1 MPEPDTPSQIPVGG
15 GGNKAKTEGSVDN
28 LWKSILEDVVKRDDQ
43 SDSTLLLLGNQGAGK
58 RSIIREINNKYVQG
72 RNKHLAVEKM
82 GSDYAA
88 LDSSFLYVKDL
99 LDPDMASS
107 TVTTDDN
114 LSKMNIW
121 TVHDS
126 ERFDLLESVLRPSDL
141 VKMAV
146 IICLDFDDPMEIM
159 NNLRS
164 WLKKLTKCI
173 QSTMVPEMAIG
184 AHEEMKKKIERHAL
198 SYEEPQLDDNGNL
211 IIKHKEEFKAGGGGE
226 NDSDSADDDMD
237 VRLEMPLGEGV
248 LKVNL
253 GIPIIV
259 ICNKVDLI
267 NAQGEK
273 AKLLQENLD
282 FIQKHMREYCL

>member
-1 MPEPDTPSQIPVGG
+1 
-15 GGNKAKTEGSVDN
+15 
-28 LWKSILEDVVKRDDQ
+28 
-43 SDSTLLLLGNQGAGK
+43 
-58 RSIIREINNKYVQG
+58 
-72 RNKHLAVEKM
+72 M

-226 NDSDSADDDMD
+226 DDSDSADDDMD

>member
-1 MPEPDTPSQIPVGG
+1 M
-15 GGNKAKTEGSVDN
+15 
-28 LWKSILEDVVKRDDQ
+28 
-43 SDSTLLLLGNQGAGK
+43 LG
-58 RSIIREINNKYVQG
+58 
-72 RNKHLAVEKM
+72 VEKM

-114 LSKMNIW
+114 MPKINIW
-121 TVHDS
+121 SVHDP
-126 ERFDLLESVLRPSDL
+126 ERFDLIEGVLRPPDL
-141 VKMAV
+141 ERTVAV
-146 IICLDFDDPMEIM
+146 ICVDFEDPMEIM

-164 WLKKLTKCI
+164 WLTKLSKCI
-173 QSTMVPEMAIG
+173 LTNIVPAMEVGMY
-184 AHEEMKKKIERHAL
+184 EKMKKEIEKHAL

-211 IIKHKEEFKAGGGGE
+211 IIKRKEERKAAG
-226 NDSDSADDDMD
+226 SDHESMESADEDD

-253 GIPIIV
+253 GIPIIA
-259 ICNKVDLI
+259 ICNKVDMI

-273 AKLLQENLD
+273 AKLLQENID
-282 FIQKHMREYCL
+282 FI